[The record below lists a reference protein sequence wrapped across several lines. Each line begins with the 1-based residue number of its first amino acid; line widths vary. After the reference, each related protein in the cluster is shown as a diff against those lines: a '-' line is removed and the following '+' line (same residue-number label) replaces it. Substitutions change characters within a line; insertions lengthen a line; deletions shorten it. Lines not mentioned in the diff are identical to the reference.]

1 MCEVVICLSNF
12 PASALMNGLS
22 SVATYEKSVE
32 VCICY
37 SFHRLRLSHVPFQ
50 SRTSNARNPR
60 RCIIYKAQ
68 SKRACR
74 GLSLQTQCGLPQAG
88 GLYKTSHEHLPL
100 LCSDCILE
108 ICEISRRQEQSAKV
122 NAFPYIVT
130 PFPTA
135 YRHQSGISLSYD
147 SAQVSPIFYLWLC
160 RNTSVGVTRSPRQ

>member
-1 MCEVVICLSNF
+1 MKNGYSN
-12 PASALMNGLS
+12 
-22 SVATYEKSVE
+22 V
-32 VCICY
+32 
-37 SFHRLRLSHVPFQ
+37 
-50 SRTSNARNPR
+50 
-60 RCIIYKAQ
+60 
-68 SKRACR
+68 
-74 GLSLQTQCGLPQAG
+74 
-88 GLYKTSHEHLPL
+88 YKTSHEHLPL